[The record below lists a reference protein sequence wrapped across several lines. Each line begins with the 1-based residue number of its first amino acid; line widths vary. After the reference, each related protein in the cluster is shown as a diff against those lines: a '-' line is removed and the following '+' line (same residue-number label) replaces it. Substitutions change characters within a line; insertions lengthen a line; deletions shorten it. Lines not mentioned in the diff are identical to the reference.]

1 MHSLQVERQVDGMA
15 FIRRLFRSSS
25 GPAKSKQVVN
35 GAPASKSTQEATS
48 QMAGLSLNGSGPQD
62 REIATFALS

>member
-1 MHSLQVERQVDGMA
+1 MA
-15 FIRRLFRSSS
+15 FVRRLFQRRS
-25 GPAKSKQVVN
+25 GPAKSKQVN
-35 GAPASKSTQEATS
+35 GAPASMNTEETTS